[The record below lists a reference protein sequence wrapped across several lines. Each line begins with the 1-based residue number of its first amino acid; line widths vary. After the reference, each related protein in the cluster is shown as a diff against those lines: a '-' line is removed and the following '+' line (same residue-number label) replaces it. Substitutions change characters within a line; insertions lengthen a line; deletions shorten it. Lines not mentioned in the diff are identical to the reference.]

1 MNEYLVN
8 ILYNEQM
15 VRNKL
20 TINAFKS
27 GYVFLIFVK
36 EYSYLFLVRIT
47 RCSIFFKLIIFN
59 FQK

>member
-47 RCSIFFKLIIFN
+47 RC
-59 FQK
+59 